1 MSDIRVYDFPIK
13 GICSMNKCDYNKF
26 SRRVDLILKL
36 SRVQYLEQLD
46 SNIEYVIKFSKDDYV
61 IKKTRKLI
69 ESKI

>member
-1 MSDIRVYDFPIK
+1 
-13 GICSMNKCDYNKF
+13 MNKYDYNKF

-36 SRVQYLEQLD
+36 SRVQYLEQID
-46 SNIEYVIKFSKDDYV
+46 NNIEYVIKFSKDDYV